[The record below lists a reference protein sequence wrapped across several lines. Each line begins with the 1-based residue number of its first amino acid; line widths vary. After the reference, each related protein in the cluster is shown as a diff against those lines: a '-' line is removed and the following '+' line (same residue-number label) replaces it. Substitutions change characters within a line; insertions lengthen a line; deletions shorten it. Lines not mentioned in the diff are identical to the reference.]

1 MTARVFAKSEDTH
14 TLRLVSKLPD
24 LWVGY
29 VNRIHCAKRCG
40 MPLQSETMLQNKK
53 HPRGVLF
60 VLARVDKKDAN
71 YTIVA
76 KRGECKPNQK
86 IFVKKYVQ
94 QHYRSDA

>member
-1 MTARVFAKSEDTH
+1 MVDLGKG
-14 TLRLVSKLPD
+14 LRPK
-24 LWVGY
+24 Y
-29 VNRIHCAKRCG
+29 KN
-40 MPLQSETMLQNKK
+40 QNKK
-53 HPRGVLF
+53 RHAMRTVSF
-60 VLARVDKKDAN
+60 LARVDKIDAN

>member
-1 MTARVFAKSEDTH
+1 MFNNRLNDLTQLTVEKSTIYIDDAFSALSQVH
-14 TLRLVSKLPD
+14 
-24 LWVGY
+24 
-29 VNRIHCAKRCG
+29 
-40 MPLQSETMLQNKK
+40 Q
-53 HPRGVLF
+53 GVLAL
-60 VLARVDKKDAN
+60 VRVDKKDAN